1 MGLTG
6 KRIVEG
12 SVWLSVG
19 QLVST
24 AIAFAGSIV
33 IARLLTPD
41 EYGLIGVALTFPG
54 LLLGLLDLGASEAI
68 VRFTPLDRGK
78 GYVSTIFVFKAT
90 TAAATSLLVFT
101 LSDYM
106 AMALNRP
113 YVSPAIRVLSIYVL
127 GEVVTGA
134 VGQVLVG
141 AGEYRKAGLLSI
153 VRNSVR
159 IVASILLITLG
170 LGVYGSIWGF
180 SIASASTFAIS
191 LLYVS
196 KYLSGIR
203 FEVGLFREVM
213 RFSLPLYIPT
223 ILGLPL
229 NQLVNV
235 FLARYATN
243 TELGNYSVASNLL
256 VPLNIVGGAMAT
268 SIYSTLPLLLGRE
281 GKLREVVYKSTV
293 YTSIV
298 VLPIAMGLVVFSRLL
313 TYLIYGAQYSIAPIY
328 LSLSALTGLTAVL
341 GSYVI
346 GSYLKS
352 VGKTVEAM
360 KISLVNQAIYVPLA
374 LLLIPE
380 YRVVGLI
387 IANLIAGFSSTL
399 YGLHVVHR
407 DFGLVV
413 LSRRNVMI
421 LGALSLPAVAAW
433 LTSFIPFLSIMVRFL
448 LEAAVYL
455 VLLALVLPLIL
466 EEPEIIELIELSK
479 SVKLLSF
486 IAPKILSTTLTA
498 LSFLNH
504 VKSKFLT
511 NKHD

>member
-1 MGLTG
+1 
-6 KRIVEG
+6 
-12 SVWLSVG
+12 
-19 QLVST
+19 
-24 AIAFAGSIV
+24 
-33 IARLLTPD
+33 
-41 EYGLIGVALTFPG
+41 
-54 LLLGLLDLGASEAI
+54 
-68 VRFTPLDRGK
+68 
-78 GYVSTIFVFKAT
+78 
-90 TAAATSLLVFT
+90 
-101 LSDYM
+101 
-106 AMALNRP
+106 
-113 YVSPAIRVLSIYVL
+113 
-127 GEVVTGA
+127 
-134 VGQVLVG
+134 
-141 AGEYRKAGLLSI
+141 
-153 VRNSVR
+153 
-159 IVASILLITLG
+159 
-170 LGVYGSIWGF
+170 
-180 SIASASTFAIS
+180 
-191 LLYVS
+191 
-196 KYLSGIR
+196 
-203 FEVGLFREVM
+203 
-213 RFSLPLYIPT
+213 
-223 ILGLPL
+223 
-229 NQLVNV
+229 
-235 FLARYATN
+235 
-243 TELGNYSVASNLL
+243 
-256 VPLNIVGGAMAT
+256 
-268 SIYSTLPLLLGRE
+268 
-281 GKLREVVYKSTV
+281 
-293 YTSIV
+293 
-298 VLPIAMGLVVFSRLL
+298 
-313 TYLIYGAQYSIAPIY
+313 LIYGAQYSIAPIY

-399 YGLHVVHR
+399 YGLHIVHR